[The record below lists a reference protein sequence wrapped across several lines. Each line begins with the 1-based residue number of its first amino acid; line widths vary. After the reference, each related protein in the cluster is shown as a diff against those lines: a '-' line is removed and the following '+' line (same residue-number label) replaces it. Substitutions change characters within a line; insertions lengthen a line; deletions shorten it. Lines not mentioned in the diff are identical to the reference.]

1 MLLRLVPAGTTI
13 PFVRFRPIFFL
24 VSAVLIAASVGLFL
38 TRGLNYG
45 IDFAGGVL
53 MEVRY
58 EQPADIGAIRDQLS
72 ALGLGDVQIQE
83 FGEPTDIL
91 IRVEKQ
97 EGGATAQ
104 QDAVDAVRGALGEQV
119 TYRRTEVVGPKV
131 GDELIEAGIIAVL
144 AALFAILCYVWFRF
158 EWQFGLAAVV
168 ALAHDVISTIGVFSL
183 TQLDFNLATV
193 AAILTIAGYSINDTV
208 VLFDRVRENLRKFKK
223 LPLTDLFNRSVNETL
238 SRTVLTSLTT
248 LLALLALYFFGG
260 EVIRGFAFAMIWGVL
275 VGTYSSICVAL
286 PVVLYLNIRR
296 GTEEESKAEAEAAAG
311 S

>member
-58 EQPADIGAIRDQLS
+58 EQAADIGEVREKLS

-97 EGGATAQ
+97 EGGASAQ
-104 QDAVDAVRGALGEQV
+104 QEAVDAVRGALGEQV

-168 ALAHDVISTIGVFSL
+168 ALAHDVIATIGVFSL

-238 SRTVLTSLTT
+238 SRTVLTSVTT

-286 PVVLYLNIRR
+286 PVVLYLNVRR
-296 GTEEESKAEAEAAAG
+296 GTEDESKTEAGAAA
-311 S
+311 SS